1 MATAEGTMVM
11 RQLPIQKFKTK
22 NKKGESFVTGG
33 LTSRRGA
40 QMDGTVHV

>member
-33 LTSRRGA
+33 LTGRRGA
-40 QMDGTVHV
+40 QTDGTVPV